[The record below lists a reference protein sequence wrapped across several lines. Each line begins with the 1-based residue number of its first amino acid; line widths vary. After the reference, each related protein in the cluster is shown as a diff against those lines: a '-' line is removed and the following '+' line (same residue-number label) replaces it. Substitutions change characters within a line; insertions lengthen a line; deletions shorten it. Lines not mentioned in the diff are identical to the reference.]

1 MATTIVHPSSR
12 RLWELAER
20 QHGVVTRQQLLAADL
35 TDAAIRHRL
44 AIGRLHTLRRGVYA
58 VGRPQTSREGT
69 WLAALLSCGAHSA
82 LSHASGLA
90 LCRVRSGLGPQ
101 VIDVSVPRQ
110 LRRRQPNVRLHRL
123 KRGTEEIRIRDGIPV
138 LSPARLL
145 LNAAATVSIQQ
156 LERDINIADAQ
167 GLISVDA
174 LGRAIRGFRH
184 EPGVAALR
192 AVVLGHTFTLTDS
205 ELERIF
211 LPVARSAELP
221 DPLTRRYVNGFRV
234 DFFWPDLAWSS
245 RLTACAITA
254 HPPSRPRTSSE
265 SRRTRPPASRRSASP
280 TTKSRI
286 SGRGCDRPSRRS
298 PPDCV
303 DDRRGHSHRNRPRIV
318 RRTR

>member
-1 MATTIVHPSSR
+1 MTTTIVHPSSR

-44 AIGRLHTLRRGVYA
+44 AIGRLHALRRGVYA

-234 DFFWPDLAWSS
+234 DFFWPDLGLVVETDGLRYHRTPAQQAKDLFREQTHKAAGVEALRFTHHQVAYQRPWVRSTLTKVAA
-245 RLTACAITA
+245 RL
-254 HPPSRPRTSSE
+254 
-265 SRRTRPPASRRSASP
+265 
-280 TTKSRI
+280 
-286 SGRGCDRPSRRS
+286 RGRS
-298 PPDCV
+298 P
-303 DDRRGHSHRNRPRIV
+303 RS
-318 RRTR
+318 

>member
-234 DFFWPDLAWSS
+234 DFFWPDLGLVVETDGLRYHRTPAQQAKDLFREQTHKAAGVEALRFTHHQVAYQRPWVRSTLTKVAA
-245 RLTACAITA
+245 RL
-254 HPPSRPRTSSE
+254 
-265 SRRTRPPASRRSASP
+265 
-280 TTKSRI
+280 
-286 SGRGCDRPSRRS
+286 RGRS
-298 PPDCV
+298 P
-303 DDRRGHSHRNRPRIV
+303 RS
-318 RRTR
+318 